1 MATYPL
7 IIPITSSYLKPC
19 SLQNLG
25 TIHINDDQHYF
36 CAKKAKKK
44 KKLFVSSETF
54 KTRDV
59 TEQYSLPQ
67 WLIKIFNSCIQM

>member
-44 KKLFVSSETF
+44 KNYL
-54 KTRDV
+54 
-59 TEQYSLPQ
+59 
-67 WLIKIFNSCIQM
+67 